1 MKKPVEIIR
10 GKSRDQ
16 KAERTERPR
25 IKLDKK
31 RILTI
36 GGCALLIAV
45 AVWANMTLST
55 NVANRI
61 KTADDT
67 PNAFEGD
74 LPQQS
79 ADVEGAVEAGAEDDY
94 FAVFKANRDAT
105 REKELEYLSEM
116 IADEN
121 TDSDT
126 KTSAQEQKL
135 ALIDAMEK
143 EMVIEGLLQA
153 KGFKG
158 VAVTV
163 KKGSV
168 NIVVDRE
175 SMSDTEI
182 AQILDIAITE
192 TGEPAENIKVLKKLG

>member
-79 ADVEGAVEAGAEDDY
+79 ADVEGTVEAGAEDDY

>member
-10 GKSRDQ
+10 GKSREK
-16 KAERTERPR
+16 KAEGTARPR

-36 GGCALLIAV
+36 GGCVLLIAI
-45 AVWANMTLST
+45 AVWANMTLS
-55 NVANRI
+55 NNA
-61 KTADDT
+61 ADKLKEAQAT
-67 PNAFEGD
+67 PGFEGD
-74 LPQQS
+74 
-79 ADVEGAVEAGAEDDY
+79 AAIEDTVVEGGTEAGTEGDY

-121 TDSDT
+121 TDSE
-126 KTSAQEQKL
+126 KRTSAQDQKL

-143 EMVIEGLLQA
+143 EMIIEGLLAA
-153 KGFKG
+153 KGFTG

-163 KKGSV
+163 KQGSV

-175 SMSDTEI
+175 SLSDTEV
-182 AQILDIAITE
+182 AQILDIAISE

>member
-10 GKSRDQ
+10 GKTRER
-16 KAERTERPR
+16 AERAERPR

-36 GGCALLIAV
+36 GGCVLLIAV
-45 AVWANMTLST
+45 AVWANLVLST
-55 NVANRI
+55 NVANRM
-61 KTADDT
+61 KDTAVT
-67 PNAFEGD
+67 PDFDGD
-74 LPQQS
+74 EMQQTPD
-79 ADVEGAVEAGAEDDY
+79 AEGAVTTGGEDDY
-94 FAVFKANRDAT
+94 FAVFRQNRDAT
-105 REKELEYLSEM
+105 REKELQYLTEM

-121 TDSDT
+121 VDSDT
-126 KTSAQEQKL
+126 KASAEEQKL

-143 EMVIEGLLQA
+143 ELIIEGLLQA

-175 SMSDTEI
+175 TLSDTEI
-182 AQILDIAITE
+182 AQILDIAMSE

>member
-10 GKSRDQ
+10 GKS
-16 KAERTERPR
+16 KEKKSERTAGPR

-36 GGCALLIAV
+36 GGCILLIAV
-45 AVWANMTLST
+45 AVWANMTLS
-55 NVANRI
+55 NNM
-61 KTADDT
+61 ADRLRAAEAT
-67 PNAFEGD
+67 PGFED
-74 LPQQS
+74 EELQENP
-79 ADVEGAVEAGAEDDY
+79 AVEGAAEAGAEDDY
-94 FAVFKANRDAT
+94 FAVFRANRDAT

-121 TDSDT
+121 TDSDARA
-126 KTSAQEQKL
+126 SAQEQKL

-143 EMVIEGLLQA
+143 EMIIEGLLQA
-153 KGFKG
+153 KGFQG

-175 SMSDTEI
+175 SLSDTEI
-182 AQILDIAITE
+182 AQILDIAISE
-192 TGEPAENIKVLKKLG
+192 TGEPADNIKVLKKLG